1 MKHRMRLA
9 LALVFGSGLFAG
21 CTEEAALGGGSESG
35 SRLFAQ
41 NCASCH
47 GAGGRGDGLLAA
59 GLEQA
64 PADLTLIAERNAER
78 NGGRFPADDV
88 LAKIHGYGGPG
99 HFGDMPD
106 FADLEA
112 GGIVMWETQNGQKI
126 ATPRALVALV
136 GYLEGLQR

>member
-1 MKHRMRLA
+1 MEHRMRLVLA
-9 LALVFGSGLFAG
+9 LAVALGFGLLAG
-21 CTEEAALGGGSESG
+21 CTEEAGRFGGSESG
-35 SRLFAQ
+35 SQLFAQ
-41 NCASCH
+41 NCAACH
-47 GAGGRGDGLLAA
+47 GADGRAEGGVAA

-64 PADLTLIAERNAER
+64 PADLTLIAER

-112 GGIVMWETQNGQKI
+112 GGTVMWETQNGQKI

-136 GYLEGLQR
+136 SYLEGLQR